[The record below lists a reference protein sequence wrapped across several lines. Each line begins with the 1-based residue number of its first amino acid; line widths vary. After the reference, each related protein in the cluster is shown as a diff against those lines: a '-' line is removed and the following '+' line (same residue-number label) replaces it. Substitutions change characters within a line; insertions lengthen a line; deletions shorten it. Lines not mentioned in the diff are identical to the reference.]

1 MTQIIFDHT
10 LRMRVKPA
18 FGDRDDTNSV
28 VPSAP
33 EATAQ
38 GQIDT
43 DVESEEATAADVSHT
58 EPAEGAAEA
67 KPATSG
73 SNMLGKINNLVTT
86 DINTFEL
93 ANDLLLIGAYSIERP
108 LGNERANAQCG

>member
-1 MTQIIFDHT
+1 
-10 LRMRVKPA
+10 MRVKPA
-18 FGDRDDTNSV
+18 FGDRDDTHSV
-28 VPSAP
+28 APSAP
-33 EATAQ
+33 EATTQ

-43 DVESEEATAADVSHT
+43 AVESEEATAADVSHT
-58 EPAEGAAEA
+58 EPAEGATEV